1 VIEGAGFLLS
11 WHSWAEAL
19 GSELEYAKAPGY
31 FKQVQLL
38 RTRARSLGASAI
50 ALRYSMSPCSGS
62 FWCDRGLEGR
72 PYGQRAR
79 RVRSPFWL
87 MCRKT
92 GGVVL
97 RVVNG
102 GLGWSR
108 ARFVVVAVFAYV
120 GLSLVGAPRALCCF
134 GLVGLVGAG
143 RGGGGLNFNTMD
155 GMELV
160 CADAVALRHCMLVQ

>member
-1 VIEGAGFLLS
+1 
-11 WHSWAEAL
+11 
-19 GSELEYAKAPGY
+19 
-31 FKQVQLL
+31 
-38 RTRARSLGASAI
+38 
-50 ALRYSMSPCSGS
+50 
-62 FWCDRGLEGR
+62 
-72 PYGQRAR
+72 
-79 RVRSPFWL
+79 

-134 GLVGLVGAG
+134 GVARRVGAA
-143 RGGGGLNFNTMD
+143 RGGGGMNSNTMD
-155 GMELV
+155 EMKYLCV
-160 CADAVALRHCMLVQ
+160 DTVVLRH

>member
-1 VIEGAGFLLS
+1 M
-11 WHSWAEAL
+11 
-19 GSELEYAKAPGY
+19 
-31 FKQVQLL
+31 L
-38 RTRARSLGASAI
+38 RL
-50 ALRYSMSPCSGS
+50 

-92 GGVVL
+92 RGVVL

-134 GLVGLVGAG
+134 EISVSVEVHQMSPPPRPEPTHYHCAWK
-143 RGGGGLNFNTMD
+143 LNLQHLFTTNRTPSTLQD
-155 GMELV
+155 Y
-160 CADAVALRHCMLVQ
+160 R